1 MRGQDRGAGGR
12 GAGGRVDGEGDA
24 AALTGF
30 VDGVLNAAAVVGLVD
45 AWSGPSRWWGA
56 GTA

>member
-1 MRGQDRGAGGR
+1 
-12 GAGGRVDGEGDA
+12 VDGEGDA
-24 AALTGF
+24 AVLTGF
-30 VDGVLNAAAVVGLVD
+30 VDGVLNAAALVGLD